1 MSTSRVL
8 LLLVL
13 AILALVSATASAT
26 QQLPEVDTTGL
37 MEVESETEAES
48 AAAHAASQEMV
59 SSLKLL
65 LEQRR
70 AADQSARAKL
80 EAAAERTLAVEHAL
94 AEKSAQLKAHNKM
107 MSRLEAC
114 LADGPAHQQYA
125 KLIHQMKEKETVLLE
140 QKSQL
145 ETQVDSLKEQ
155 EDALNAAKT
164 KSKELEAELAE
175 KNAELKQK
183 QAELDSQHSLLAT
196 REQTLATREATLLK
210 QLQDAAHVRATQDS
224 EIEHRVN
231 EKVAEMKLSFIAEK
245 EQAVNAVRAELQGEM
260 HALLEKQ
267 SHVTEN
273 DKLALKIAAKHE
285 MKRLTSADAEL
296 SDVTPEP
303 LDLMMIESK
312 SAARNQSADVFRSD
326 ELDRCGQYSDC
337 SSCGSDGGCAW
348 CSSTRACLRLDVNA
362 NFRKGFG
369 TADGLT
375 SGQCPADSWNTAVS
389 SRLTLLSLNVF
400 ASDHANSTKRF
411 AATVQL
417 FKKTGADVIALQEVE
432 KWFVHALQAHSWVKA
447 NYHFSDF
454 GPGQAPGGL
463 YILSRYPI
471 SSLSYYEEIQPGQ
484 VSVTERGRVLV
495 ATLGVRQHALTVA
508 TTNLDWRAAE
518 TRAKNLDYVFHILK
532 QYPHVFLLGDFNFDD
547 GSKPES
553 EHIPKNFLDVWSTL
567 QSENPGFTWDPRHNW
582 YAAASDPHSRSSRI
596 DRILVKSNQ
605 WMPRSIHLVGCS
617 VGDPLCAARNLN
629 KNNQVS
635 IVSTTS
641 ELANPSVLIGQK
653 KQEDRPEPGAPK
665 KVSHLPASFLE
676 TEVALTADD
685 VDTAMVESSAA
696 ATNNFHA
703 DFVASNHYGLLV
715 QATHFHPKC

>member
-13 AILALVSATASAT
+13 ALLALVSTTATAT

-70 AADQSARAKL
+70 AADQAARAKL

-125 KLIHQMKEKETVLLE
+125 KLIQQMKEKETILVE

-155 EDALNAAKT
+155 EDALTAAKA

-175 KNAELKQK
+175 KNSQLQSK
-183 QAELDSQHSLLAT
+183 QAELDAQHSLLAT
-196 REQTLATREATLLK
+196 REQALATREATLLK
-210 QLQDAAHVRATQDS
+210 QLQDAAHVRATQDA
-224 EIEHRVN
+224 EIERRVS

-245 EQAVNAVRAELQGEM
+245 EKAVNAVRAELQGEM

-296 SDVTPEP
+296 TDVTPEP
-303 LDLMMIESK
+303 LDMMMIESK
-312 SAARNQSADVFRSD
+312 STARNESSRDADFA
-326 ELDRCGQYSDC
+326 DRCTQYSDC
-337 SSCGSDGGCAW
+337 SSCGADGGCAW
-348 CSSTRACLRLDVNA
+348 CSSTRTCLRLDVNA
-362 NFRKGFG
+362 NFRKSAA
-369 TADGLT
+369 ADGLT

-495 ATLGVRQHALTVA
+495 ATLGVRQHAVTVA

-553 EHIPKNFLDVWSTL
+553 EHIPKNYLDVWSTL

-617 VGDPLCAARNLN
+617 VGDPLCAARNLRKGN
-629 KNNQVS
+629 AVS

-653 KQEDRPEPGAPK
+653 KEENRPEPGSPK
-665 KVSHLPASFLE
+665 KVTHRPTATFLE
-676 TEVALTADD
+676 TGVDVTADD
-685 VDTAMVESSAA
+685 MDTSMVEAQA
-696 ATNNFHA
+696 QATNNFHA

>member
-1 MSTSRVL
+1 MRVL

-13 AILALVSATASAT
+13 AILAVVSTSVYASAS
-26 QQLPEVDTTGL
+26 QQLPEVDSL

-70 AADQSARAKL
+70 ASDSAARAKL

-114 LADGPAHQQYA
+114 LADGPAQQKYG
-125 KLIHQMKEKETVLLE
+125 KLIKQLQEKETVLVE
-140 QKSQL
+140 QKSHL
-145 ETQVDSLKEQ
+145 ETQVDALKEQ
-155 EDALNAAKT
+155 EDALTAANAKFKEVEAKL
-164 KSKELEAELAE
+164 KAELAE
-175 KNAELKQK
+175 KSAELKEK
-183 QAELDSQHSLLAT
+183 QSELDSQHSLLST
-196 REQTLATREATLLK
+196 REESFTSREQALLK
-210 QLQDAAHVRATQDS
+210 QLQETAHVRATQDA
-224 EIEHRVN
+224 EIERRVN
-231 EKVAEMKLSFIAEK
+231 ERVAEIKLSFIAEK
-245 EQAVNAVRAELQGEM
+245 EQAVNAVRAELEGEM

-285 MKRLTSADAEL
+285 MKRLTSAEGEL
-296 SDVTPEP
+296 SEVAPEP
-303 LDLMMIESK
+303 LDMMMIESK
-312 SAARNQSADVFRSD
+312 STARNESSALAHSD
-326 ELDRCGQYSDC
+326 EFADRCSQYSDC
-337 SSCGSDGGCAW
+337 SSCGADGGCAW
-348 CSSTRACLRLDVNA
+348 CSSSRACLRLDVNA
-362 NFRKGFG
+362 NFRKSAAA
-369 TADGLT
+369 ADGLT
-375 SGQCPADSWNTAVS
+375 SGQCTADSWNTAVS

-508 TTNLDWRAAE
+508 TTNLDWRAGE
-518 TRAKNLDYVFHILK
+518 TRAKNMDYVFHILK
-532 QYPHVFLLGDFNFDD
+532 QYTHVFLLGDFNFDD
-547 GSKPES
+547 GSKPETQ
-553 EHIPKNFLDVWSTL
+553 HIPKNYLDVWSTL
-567 QSENPGFTWDPRHNW
+567 HKENPGFTWDPRHNW

-617 VGDPLCAARNLN
+617 VGDPLCAARNVN
-629 KNNQVS
+629 KKNPVS

-641 ELANPSVLIGQK
+641 TLANPSVLIGQK
-653 KQEDRPEPGAPK
+653 KQDNRPAPGSPK
-665 KVSHLPASFLE
+665 PVSHRSTATFLE
-676 TEVALTADD
+676 TEVSMTEDM
-685 VDTAMVESSAA
+685 DTAMVEASS
-696 ATNNFHA
+696 TNNFHA

>member
-1 MSTSRVL
+1 MSTSRVFL
-8 LLLVL
+8 LLIL
-13 AILALVSATASAT
+13 AIMALMAVSAT
-26 QQLPEVDTTGL
+26 QQLPEVDTGL
-37 MEVESETEAES
+37 MEVESESEQR
-48 AAAHAASQEMV
+48 AAHAASQEMV

-70 AADQSARAKL
+70 AADEAARAKL

-114 LADGPAHQQYA
+114 LSDGPAHEQYA
-125 KLIHQMKEKETVLLE
+125 KLIQQMKEKETVLVE

-155 EDALNAAKT
+155 EEALTAAKE

-175 KNAELKQK
+175 KTSQLKQK

-196 REQTLATREATLLK
+196 REQSLATREATLLK
-210 QLQDAAHVRATQDS
+210 QLQEAAHVRATQDA
-224 EIEHRVN
+224 EIERRVS

-245 EQAVNAVRAELQGEM
+245 EKAVNAVRAELQGEM

-303 LDLMMIESK
+303 LDLMMIEAK
-312 SAARNQSADVFRSD
+312 ATARNESSSSSHEEASD
-326 ELDRCGQYSDC
+326 KCASYSDC
-337 SSCGSDGGCAW
+337 SSCGADGGCAW
-348 CSSTRACLRLDVNA
+348 CSSTRTCLRLDVNA
-362 NFRKGFG
+362 NFRKSSS
-369 TADGLT
+369 ASDGLT

-532 QYPHVFLLGDFNFDD
+532 QYSHVFLLGDFNFDD
-547 GSKPES
+547 GSKPET
-553 EHIPKNFLDVWSTL
+553 EHIPKNYLDVWSTL
-567 QSENPGFTWDPRHNW
+567 NNDNPGFTWDPRHNW

-617 VGDPLCAARNLN
+617 VGDPLCAARNLRKDN
-629 KNNQVS
+629 PVS

-653 KQEDRPEPGAPK
+653 KQDDRPQPGSPK
-665 KVSHLPASFLE
+665 KVSHRPEATFLE
-676 TEVALTADD
+676 TEMTVAADD
-685 VDTAMVESSAA
+685 LAMVETTQSP
-696 ATNNFHA
+696 ATNFHA